1 MTEHRL
7 PCRFFA
13 HILGAKCNTTLV
25 SSLSS
30 CLCRSVTQSSPTL
43 CTPMGYSTAGFPVL
57 HHLLPVPQLL
67 PISGSAKH
75 LLLFHKRR
83 VVLSLKRKLCF
94 IWYQFPTLLLHVRA
108 FPRHHFYLNAE
119 SHHDIF
125 KDILNSTKFSTCRTN
140 SASNSDEGK
149 TIWAAV
155 LNFSHLQ
162 TMMSPSGL

>member
-94 IWYQFPTLLLHVRA
+94 IWYQFPTLLLHICA

-140 SASNSDEGK
+140 SASNSDGGK